1 MTADLSFTS
10 NKRHSTRAIAAQ
22 RLQQSRRSLVLLILA
37 AMLMGGCLVR
47 LAYLQL
53 WEGERNRDL
62 ADKNRIALIPNSPDR
77 GNILDHSGKLL
88 AANRL
93 SRSVYLSPRE
103 RSPQQWDAIAPQLS
117 AILHI
122 PSDEILAKL
131 KQAGY
136 RSAMPVRVSRNLSSA
151 AFIVLAEYADQFPG
165 VEIRAESSRYYPHGS
180 LAAHVLGYISEVTA
194 DNLKAHPD
202 YTPGMLVGQTGVER
216 IADETLRGTWGG
228 QLVEVDAR
236 GEPVKILG
244 TKAPKSGSSLQLTL
258 DLDLQKTAE
267 LALKNRRGAVVVLDV
282 KTGAVLALA
291 SGPNFDPNLFTR
303 SISKAEWQTLQHQD
317 QPFLNRALQGYAPG
331 STFKIVTTTAGIQ
344 SGKFSPDSILQT
356 AAFINLGGH
365 LFHEHGDAGYGAI
378 GFREALAVSSN
389 TFFYQV
395 GLAAGPEQIAKWGH
409 RLGIGEVTNLG
420 LEGGS
425 HGLIPTP
432 AQKEKLF
439 GEPWYA
445 GDTVSMSIGQG
456 LVQVTPLELAVVASA
471 IANGGYRVK
480 PHLLASQT
488 NAPAMLPESI
498 GLNPATIAV
507 IRDGLTAVVREGT
520 ASRLNDGSIPLTAG
534 KTGTAEVPGQKDNA
548 LFVGFGPVSKPQI
561 AVAVVVENGGFGAES
576 AVPIAHEIYK
586 VFFKSMNGKG

>member
-1 MTADLSFTS
+1 
-10 NKRHSTRAIAAQ
+10 
-22 RLQQSRRSLVLLILA
+22 
-37 AMLMGGCLVR
+37 MLMGGCLVR
-47 LAYLQL
+47 LAYLHL